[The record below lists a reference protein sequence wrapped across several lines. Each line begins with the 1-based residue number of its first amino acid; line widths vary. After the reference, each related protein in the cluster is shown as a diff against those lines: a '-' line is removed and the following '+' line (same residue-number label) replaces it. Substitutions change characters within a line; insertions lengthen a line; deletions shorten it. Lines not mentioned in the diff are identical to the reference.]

1 MENENMNTST
11 TETENKQERKKAH
24 RNYYILD
31 NTGDRVINNL
41 KDQKECIN
49 WIKENGSIDVEYGIY
64 YSVFVESKMKSTR
77 IVMK

>member
-1 MENENMNTST
+1 MENENMNAST
-11 TETENKQERKKAH
+11 TETERKKAP

-31 NTGDRVINNL
+31 NTGDRVMNNL

>member
-1 MENENMNTST
+1 MENENTNTQT
-11 TETENKQERKKAH
+11 TDESVTLVLKRTP

-31 NTGDRVINNL
+31 NTGDRVIDNL

-49 WIKENGSIDVEYGIY
+49 WIKEHGSIDVEYSIY
-64 YSVFVESKMKSTR
+64 YSVFVENKIKSTR

>member
-1 MENENMNTST
+1 MENENTNTQT
-11 TETENKQERKKAH
+11 TDESVTSERKKTP

-31 NTGDRVINNL
+31 NTGDRVMNNL

-64 YSVFVESKMKSTR
+64 YSVFVENKMKSTR